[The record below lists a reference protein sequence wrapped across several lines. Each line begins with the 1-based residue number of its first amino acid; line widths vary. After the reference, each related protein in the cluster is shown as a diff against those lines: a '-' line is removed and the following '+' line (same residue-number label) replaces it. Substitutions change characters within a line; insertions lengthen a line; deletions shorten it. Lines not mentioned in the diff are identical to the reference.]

1 MLSEAHYFVGV
12 QAFDGVIVH
21 GYVLVSNMPGAFCDS
36 FIIFEPLA
44 LSVSGGCAEMG
55 KAKEAI
61 Y

>member
-12 QAFDGVIVH
+12 H
-21 GYVLVSNMPGAFCDS
+21 GYVLVSKMPQAFCDS

-55 KAKEAI
+55 KAREAI